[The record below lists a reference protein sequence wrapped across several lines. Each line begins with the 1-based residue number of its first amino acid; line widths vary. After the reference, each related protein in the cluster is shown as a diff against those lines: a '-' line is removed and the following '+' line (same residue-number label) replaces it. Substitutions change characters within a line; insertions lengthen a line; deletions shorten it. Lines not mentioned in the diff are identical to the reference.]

1 MTIPWAPTLAGDT
14 PRYLALADAI
24 AESVDVGDL
33 NPGDRLPTHRELA
46 KQLGV
51 TVGTVSRGYAEAE
64 QRGLIAGEV
73 GRGTFVRPARSPD
86 PWGRVQATDEASS
99 EEERTPSSDAIVDLT
114 FSLPTTLPHE
124 GDLLA
129 RTLRDI
135 SRDAHVARFLDYH
148 SATALHHQR
157 AAASRWL
164 ERVGLSTTA
173 DDVMV
178 TAGSQHGL
186 NVALS
191 AVFSSG
197 QTLLT
202 GALTYPSI
210 KSQARALGLRL
221 QGLELDHEGVTPES
235 LEQACVKEPKAAGLY
250 LVPTLQN
257 PTVATM
263 STSRRRD
270 IARLAKKYDLWIIE
284 DDIHAFLPERPYVPI
299 AAEAPEKTIY
309 LSSVGKCLAP
319 GLRTG
324 YAVAPVSVRGRLV
337 AAIHSTIWMAAPLM
351 AELTTRWIA
360 SGVADSLIAA
370 KRRES
375 AQRHA
380 LVKRYLASA
389 PHGTTLRSSPSSY
402 HYWLE
407 LPEPLH
413 ADDIVA
419 QAGRRGVH
427 LLGAGAFAVGRRHI
441 PHAIRFCTGQPSRSA
456 LERGL
461 AALVDVL
468 LGGGTPAY

>member
-1 MTIPWAPTLAGDT
+1 MTIQWAPTLAGDV

-24 AESVDVGDL
+24 AESVEVGDL

-86 PWGRVQATDEASS
+86 PWGRMKDADDSS
-99 EEERTPSSDAIVDLT
+99 EEGNTPSSDAVVDLT
-114 FSLPTTLPHE
+114 FSLPTTLHDE
-124 GDLLA
+124 GHLLA
-129 RTLRDI
+129 ETLRDI
-135 SRDAHVARFLDYH
+135 SRDPQITRLLDYH
-148 SATALHHQR
+148 PSTALPHQR
-157 AAASRWL
+157 SAACGWL
-164 ERVGLSTTA
+164 AKVGLSPA
-173 DDVMV
+173 PEEIIV

-191 AVFSSG
+191 AVFSPG

-221 QGLELDHEGVTPES
+221 QGLALDHEGVTPEA
-235 LEQACVKEPKAAGLY
+235 LEQACAREPKAAGLY

-263 STSRRRD
+263 STARRRE
-270 IARLAKKYDLWIIE
+270 IARLAEKHDLWIIE
-284 DDIHAFLPERPYVPI
+284 DDIHASLPERPSPPI
-299 AAEAPEKTIY
+299 ATQAPGKTLY
-309 LSSVGKCLAP
+309 LASVGKCLAP

-324 YAVAPVSVRGRLV
+324 YLVAPPSVRGRLV
-337 AAIHSTIWMAAPLM
+337 AAVHSTIWMSAPLM
-351 AELTTRWIA
+351 TEVATRWLS
-360 SGVADSLIAA
+360 SGVADALIAA
-370 KRRES
+370 KREE
-375 AQRHA
+375 AALRHA
-380 LVKRYLASA
+380 LVERHLAKA
-389 PHGTTLRSSPSSY
+389 PDGTTLRSSPASY

-407 LPEPLH
+407 LPEPLA

-419 QAGRRGVH
+419 QASRRGVH

-441 PHAIRFCTGQPSRSA
+441 PHAIRFCVGQPRRTA
-456 LERGL
+456 LQRAL
-461 AALVDVL
+461 DVLVDVL